1 MCNIY
6 DKAEKESHYQQGMRT
21 SFTVT

>member
-1 MCNIY
+1 MCNIH

-21 SFTVT
+21 SFTVM

>member
-21 SFTVT
+21 SFTVM

>member
-6 DKAEKESHYQQGMRT
+6 DKAEKESHFQQGMRT
-21 SFTVT
+21 SFTVM

>member
-1 MCNIY
+1 MCTIY

-21 SFTVT
+21 SFTVM